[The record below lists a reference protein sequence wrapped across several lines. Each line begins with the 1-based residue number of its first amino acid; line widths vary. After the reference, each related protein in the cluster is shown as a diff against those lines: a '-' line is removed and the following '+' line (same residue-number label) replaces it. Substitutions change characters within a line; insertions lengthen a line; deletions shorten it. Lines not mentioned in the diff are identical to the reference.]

1 MNISRRNLLAGAS
14 AGAAFT
20 SLIPGVNIS
29 FAQEAQTG
37 GDTLIVLFQRGA
49 CDWLQMLS
57 PAGDPNY
64 IAARPSIKVPTSG
77 PAAGLGLDS
86 LDGVDLFLSPS
97 APELKA
103 LYDTGD
109 LAFIHATGL
118 HTADRSHFTVQDSM
132 EKGVADGEAAQN
144 TGWLARHVQ
153 SIGGPASDLS
163 VIASGSSNP
172 VSLLG
177 EPGTLAVADAAKFEI
192 SGGTLNSS
200 VIRGMN
206 PGGTPYQDVSIN
218 TLAAIDAV
226 QGGLLTVPESDPD
239 LGYTNG
245 ALSKSLKSLALLIK
259 MNLGVSIA
267 TVDFGSWDMHNSLPS
282 EFAQRTTE
290 FSQAIG
296 AFWADMADYHGKIT
310 FVTMTEFGRRLQE
323 NANQGTDHGSASAM
337 MVLSGNVNGG
347 KIYGTWPGL
356 SPSQLS
362 NGDMVV
368 TTDYRQVL
376 SEIMI
381 TRHGEKNLEAVFPTV
396 QYNPIGFM
404 NAAATP

>member
-1 MNISRRNLLAGAS
+1 MNISRRTLLTSAS

-20 SLIPGVNIS
+20 TLIPGVNIS
-29 FAQEAQTG
+29 FAQEAQAS

-64 IAARPSIKVPTSG
+64 IAARPSIKVPTTG
-77 PAAGLGLDS
+77 VAAGLGLDS
-86 LDGVDLFLSPS
+86 LDGVDFFMSPS

-103 LYDTGD
+103 LYDSGD

-118 HTADRSHFTVQDSM
+118 NTADRSHFTVQDSM

-144 TGWLARHVQ
+144 SGWLARHVQ
-153 SIGGPASDLS
+153 STGGPASDLS
-163 VIASGSSNP
+163 VISSSSSNP

-177 EPGTLAVADAAKFEI
+177 ESGTLAIADAASFEI
-192 SGGTLNSS
+192 LGGNSNAN

-206 PGGTPYQDVSIN
+206 PGGTPYQDIAIN
-218 TLAAIDAV
+218 TLSAIDSV
-226 QGGLLTVPESDPD
+226 QGGLLKVPESDP
-239 LGYTNG
+239 GVQYTNG

-259 MNLGVSIA
+259 MNLGVSVA
-267 TVDFGSWDMHNSLPS
+267 SVDFGSWDMHNSLPS

-290 FSQAIG
+290 FSQAIS

-310 FVTMTEFGRRLQE
+310 LVTMTEFGRRLQE

-337 MVLSGNVNGG
+337 MVLSGNVKGG

-356 SPSQLS
+356 ASNQLS
-362 NGDMVV
+362 NGDLAV

-381 TRHGEKNLEAVFPTV
+381 ARHGEKNLENVFPTV

-404 NAAATP
+404 NAAAST